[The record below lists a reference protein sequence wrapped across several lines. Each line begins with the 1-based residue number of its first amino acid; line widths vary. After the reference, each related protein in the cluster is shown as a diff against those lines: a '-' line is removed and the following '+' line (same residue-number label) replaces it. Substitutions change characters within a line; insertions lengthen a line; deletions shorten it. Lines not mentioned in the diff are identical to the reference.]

1 MAKKMGLFS
10 KLIVGTEKSE
20 DYVKGT
26 LPTNRIELFWD
37 IIKGNVFKLF
47 GVNILILVTFVPLIA
62 LLLFKSAYLSS
73 LGQVGSYSQVVGIG
87 YPAVPSFTGM
97 NAQLA
102 LTADMRYLSLLPVA
116 MAIASVGISGGAYV
130 FRNLVWGEGVF
141 VAMDFFRGVKK
152 NYLSTLLISVL
163 FSLWIV
169 FLTFLAD
176 YATIMQA
183 IKPNIAWV
191 FIVSKVFIYLALAF
205 VAIMTVYMISMT
217 VTYELKFFALVKN
230 AFLFTLSFFPLNLI
244 MLALS
249 FIPFALVLL
258 GGIVAFIAIFL
269 VFLFGFSY
277 AFLLLTDYAHWMFD
291 RYINTQL
298 PKQYRNRAIYE
309 KQRATDKDELDKYK
323 AKKYFSALNSRP
335 IKPIDDDIVIDEL
348 PTTFK
353 REDLQRLSEQK
364 EVMRKDHDEYV
375 KEHINDER
383 YVEAREYL
391 KNQLSEEENERMLE
405 ITRLELEGK
414 STKQA
419 RKKFKNPK
427 KKKK

>member
-47 GVNILILVTFVPLIA
+47 GVNVLILVTFVPLIA

-73 LGQVGSYSQVVGIG
+73 LGQVGSYSQVIGIG
-87 YPAVPSFTGM
+87 YPAVPTFSAMDAQFT
-97 NAQLA
+97 
-102 LTADMRYLSLLPVA
+102 LTADIRYLSLLPLTMIVA
-116 MAIASVGISGGAYV
+116 AVGLSGGAYV

-152 NYLSTLLISVL
+152 NFLSTLLISVL
-163 FSLWIV
+163 FSLWFV
-169 FLTFLAD
+169 FLTYLGD
-176 YATIMQA
+176 YANIMQQL
-183 IKPNIAWV
+183 KPEIAWI

-205 VAIMTVYMISMT
+205 VAIMSIYMITMT

-230 AFLFTLSFFPLNLI
+230 AFLFTLALLPLNII

-249 FIPFALVLL
+249 LIPFAILL
-258 GGIVAFIAIFL
+258 FGGIIAFLAIFL

-277 AFLLLTDYAHWMFD
+277 AFLVLTDYSHWVFD
-291 RYINTQL
+291 KHINTQL
-298 PKQYRNRAIYE
+298 PKQYRNRGMYE
-309 KQRATDKDELDKYK
+309 KQTSTDKGEIDKYK
-323 AKKYFSALNSRP
+323 AKKFFSALNSRP

-348 PTTFK
+348 PTTFR

-414 STKQA
+414 STKKA
-419 RKKFKNPK
+419 RKNFKNPK

>member
-1 MAKKMGLFS
+1 MAKKNGFFN
-10 KLIVGTEKSE
+10 KLIVGTEKTE

-26 LPTNRIELFWD
+26 LPTNRWELFWD
-37 IIKGNVFKLF
+37 VFKGNVVKLIGLNVLIILMFAAVFAVVIFRNAYISSAGQIQNFNQPF
-47 GVNILILVTFVPLIA
+47 GT
-62 LLLFKSAYLSS
+62 
-73 LGQVGSYSQVVGIG
+73 G
-87 YPAVPSFTGM
+87 YPAVPEFVGM
-97 NAQLA
+97 DGQITLMANMQFL
-102 LTADMRYLSLLPVA
+102 RYLPLTMPIVA
-116 MAIASVGISGGAYV
+116 LGLAGGAYIM
-130 FRNLVWGEGVF
+130 RNLVWGEGVF

-152 NYLSTLLISVL
+152 NFLSTLLISVL
-163 FSLWIV
+163 FSLWFV

-176 YATIMQA
+176 YATVMQA
-183 IKPNIAWV
+183 IKPDIAWV
-191 FIVSKVFIYLALAF
+191 FVVSKVFVYLALAF
-205 VAIMTVYMISMT
+205 VAIMTVYMITMT
-217 VTYELKFFALVKN
+217 VSYELKFFALVKN
-230 AFLFTLSFFPLNLI
+230 AFLFTLALFPLNLI

-249 FIPFALVLL
+249 LIPFALLMI
-258 GGIVAFIAIFL
+258 GGIIAFIAIFL

-277 AFLLLTDYAHWMFD
+277 VFLLLTDYAHWVFD

-298 PKQYRNRAIYE
+298 PKQYRNRGMYE
-309 KQRATDKDELDKYK
+309 KKLATDKGEIDKYK
-323 AKKYFSALNSRP
+323 AKKFFSDLNSRP

-348 PTTFK
+348 PTTFR

-364 EVMRKDHDEYV
+364 EVMRKDHEEYV

-391 KNQLSEEENERMLE
+391 KNQLTEEENERMLE

-419 RKKFKNPK
+419 RKNYKNPK